1 MTVTTETRPQ
11 AAPGGSLGRSKPRWG
26 ERVIEAEKVPQSWA
40 GTAIDLPRSW
50 RGLPLHDLLGDAE
63 VTVNDGRLSL
73 APLLSRSPV
82 ALLSTG

>member
-1 MTVTTETRPQ
+1 MIGRQ
-11 AAPGGSLGRSKPRWG
+11 LGRML
-26 ERVIEAEKVPQSWA
+26 IEAEKMMLSPQSWA

-63 VTVNDGRLSL
+63 VSVANGRLLL